1 MAAFVVGTTA
11 KVALNCV
18 QVSLRNTGLS
28 NFLSE
33 TFDSVRRSALH
44 AARRALP
51 QRCELCAGP
60 SGTELVCSSC
70 SRDLP
75 RIGPACPVCALPTPD
90 AQVCGSCLAQPP
102 AFDATVA
109 AYAYAFP
116 VDRLV
121 QAFKYQGRLALA
133 EWCAVAIVAARARRT
148 ATLPQRLIALP
159 LSPARQRERGFNQA
173 AEIARQIAAET
184 HAAFVSRGV
193 RRIRATPPQAALP
206 WPERAR
212 NVRDAFACDVD
223 LTGLDVAVVDDV
235 MTTGA
240 TLAEFA
246 RTLKTAG
253 ARRVENWVVA
263 RTLPPQS

>member
-1 MAAFVVGTTA
+1 
-11 KVALNCV
+11 
-18 QVSLRNTGLS
+18 LS
-28 NFLSE
+28 NFLSGA
-33 TFDSVRRSALH
+33 FDTVRRNALH

-60 SGTELVCSSC
+60 SGTELVCSCC

-75 RIGPACPVCALPTPD
+75 RIGAACPVCALPTPD
-90 AQVCGSCLAQPP
+90 AQVCGTCLAQPP

-133 EWCAVAIVAARARRT
+133 EWCAIAILAVRARRN
-148 ATLPQRLIALP
+148 AAPPQRLIALP
-159 LSPARQRERGFNQA
+159 LSAARQRERGYNQA
-173 AEIARQIAAET
+173 AEIARQLAAQT
-184 HAAFVSRGV
+184 RAPLVTRGV
-193 RRIRATPPQAALP
+193 RRIRATQPQTALP

-223 LTGLDVAVVDDV
+223 LSGLDVVVVDDV

-246 RTLKTAG
+246 RTLKSAG
-253 ARRVENWVVA
+253 AARVENWVVA
-263 RTLPPQS
+263 RTLPPKS

>member
-1 MAAFVVGTTA
+1 
-11 KVALNCV
+11 
-18 QVSLRNTGLS
+18 LS
-28 NFLSE
+28 NFLSGA
-33 TFDSVRRSALH
+33 FDSVRRSALQ

-60 SGTELVCSSC
+60 SGAELVCNSC

-75 RIGPACPVCALPTPD
+75 RIGAACPVCALPTPD
-90 AQVCGSCLAQPP
+90 AQVCGTCLAQPP

-133 EWCAVAIVAARARRT
+133 EWCAIAILTLRARRN
-148 ATLPQRLIALP
+148 AAPPQRLIALP
-159 LSPARQRERGFNQA
+159 LSAARQRERGYNQA
-173 AEIARQIAAET
+173 AEIARQLAAQT
-184 HAAFVSRGV
+184 RAPLVTRGV
-193 RRIRATPPQAALP
+193 RRIRATQPQTALP

-212 NVRDAFACDVD
+212 NVRDAFACDID
-223 LTGLDVAVVDDV
+223 LSGLDVVVVDDV

-246 RTLKTAG
+246 RTLKSAG
-253 ARRVENWVVA
+253 AARVENWVVA
-263 RTLPPQS
+263 RTLPPKS

>member
-1 MAAFVVGTTA
+1 M
-11 KVALNCV
+11 
-18 QVSLRNTGLS
+18 S
-28 NFLSE
+28 NFLSGA
-33 TFDSVRRSALH
+33 FDTVRRNALH

-60 SGTELVCSSC
+60 SGTELVCSCC

-75 RIGPACPVCALPTPD
+75 RIGAACPVCALPTPD
-90 AQVCGSCLAQPP
+90 AQVCGTCLAEPP

-133 EWCAVAIVAARARRT
+133 EWCAIAILAVRARRN
-148 ATLPQRLIALP
+148 ATPPQRLIALP
-159 LSPARQRERGFNQA
+159 LSAARQRERGYNQA
-173 AEIARQIAAET
+173 AEIARQLAAQT
-184 HAAFVSRGV
+184 RAPLVTRGV
-193 RRIRATPPQAALP
+193 RRIRATPPQATLP

-246 RTLKTAG
+246 RTLKSAG
-253 ARRVENWVVA
+253 AARVENWVVA
-263 RTLPPQS
+263 RTLPPKS